1 LITIY
6 LKLIYE
12 KVKRILK
19 EVKLTT
25 YAILAKD
32 VNQIDFKERPISRYF
47 KYSFNYQC
55 YMYYHNSSNI
65 YFKYI
70 KMLYSNAKHLHKL
83 KKIARNIN
91 LQLYINSKIDNIYTL
106 KVEMEIFIRSIYN
119 MKF

>member
-1 LITIY
+1 M
-6 LKLIYE
+6 
-12 KVKRILK
+12 
-19 EVKLTT
+19 KLTT
-25 YAILAKD
+25 CAILAKD
-32 VNQIDFKERPISRYF
+32 VNQIDFKERPISRYLR
-47 KYSFNYQC
+47 YSFNYQC
-55 YMYYHNSSNI
+55 YMYYHNSPNI